1 MKSTLLGVL
10 NRPNGEASE
19 EEIYLISIQIIV
31 TLLFLLTT
39 AISAILSYDLYLKKT
54 NQSGLFED
62 QVADKIDAYNRLF
75 VLILV
80 IILTFVSYRYLQIKK
95 ENKDNVENST
105 IQFGVA
111 IITLIASILSTYVSL
126 SNLNQNF
133 NFEDIEN
140 PNI

>member
-19 EEIYLISIQIIV
+19 EEIYLILIQLVV
-31 TLLFLLTT
+31 TLLFLITT

-54 NQSGLFED
+54 NQSPLFED
-62 QVADKIDAYNRLF
+62 QEADKIDAYNRLF

-80 IILTFVSYRYLQIKK
+80 ILLTFVSYRYLKIKTEK
-95 ENKDNVENST
+95 EEEIQNST

-126 SNLNQNF
+126 NNLNKNF
-133 NFEDIEN
+133 NFTDIEN